1 MVRSPCWTPKSPE
14 IPQANY
20 HSQFTGSPHTLT
32 SNQPLQHKLGVIRT
46 LYHRSN
52 IICSSKEAKD
62 KEIQHLKEVL
72 SISGYTKSAWA
83 VATRQK
89 RPPSNQS
96 TEKTKTK
103 GNVCLPYV
111 GSITDAVARVIRKH
125 EIQVHI
131 KPFNTLR
138 SKLVHPK
145 DKIKK
150 DENSG
155 VVYQI
160 TCDKC
165 DETYVRETER
175 RLQKRVSEHHRSS
188 SPVGQ
193 H

>member
-1 MVRSPCWTPKSPE
+1 MVPSPSSPE

-32 SNQPLQHKLGVIRT
+32 SNQPLQHKLNVIGT
-46 LYHRSN
+46 FYHRSN
-52 IICSSKEAKD
+52 IICSSKD
-62 KEIQHLKEVL
+62 KEIQHLKEVF

-96 TEKTKTK
+96 TEKAKTK
-103 GNVCLPYV
+103 GNVSLPYV

-125 EIQVHI
+125 GIQVHI

-145 DKIKK
+145 DKIEK
-150 DENSG
+150 D
-155 VVYQI
+155 
-160 TCDKC
+160 
-165 DETYVRETER
+165 
-175 RLQKRVSEHHRSS
+175 
-188 SPVGQ
+188 
-193 H
+193 